1 MATEAQNIMQAFRAA
16 DERERVKEEG
26 RVLYGPIT
34 AVQDATA
41 GVLGAQTAMNIGE
54 TFSNILDPRSFSEM
68 VTDERK
74 KIESDF
80 DMEAYQQRFEQ
91 DMEKIYG
98 ATVKLFTDRL
108 RGMLDAGIETAV
120 DVVDPLGN
128 R

>member
-34 AVQDATA
+34 VVQDATA
-41 GVLGAQTAMNIGE
+41 GVLGAQTAMNVGE

-80 DMEAYQQRFEQ
+80 DMPAYQKRFEQ

>member
-26 RVLYGPIT
+26 RVLQGPIT
-34 AVQDATA
+34 YVQDATA
-41 GVLGAQTAMNIGE
+41 GVLGAQTAMNVGE

-80 DMEAYQQRFEQ
+80 DMDAYQQRFEQ

-108 RGMLDAGIETAV
+108 RGMLETGIETAV

>member
-26 RVLYGPIT
+26 RVLQGPIT
-34 AVQDATA
+34 YVQDATA

-80 DMEAYQQRFEQ
+80 DMDAYQERFEEH
-91 DMEKIYG
+91 MEKIYG

-108 RGMLDAGIETAV
+108 RGKLDDDLDVAV